1 MRRLLVVG
9 CLTFLLLCQFAVP
22 VSAHDPIF
30 LTSEHDSA
38 KTGPFL
44 PDGTISFAFYGDIGS
59 EKETR
64 GFQAVFQA
72 GQTLQISV
80 LIPAALPETDLR
92 FEDLPVLQVTRPD
105 GTSFDLAAVM
115 SVEFYEPYTGT
126 TYVRVNEFREVAQ
139 EGIHDFLLNGNI
151 AARFVVSIG
160 AIERFGTPV
169 ERYARPFSL
178 GSGSDPLTRWFSNA
192 PEQKNETDERL
203 SVTETENT
211 TNDQSELKEIEEPVL
226 ESEDSESTRDLS
238 AFVILGIAVTSFTVW
253 KAIRGL
259 RGSQKTAG

>member
-1 MRRLLVVG
+1 MRRFLVLG
-9 CLTFLLLCQFAVP
+9 CLTFLLLCQFAAP

-80 LIPAALPETDLR
+80 LIPAALPETNLR

-105 GTSFDLAAVM
+105 GTSFDLAAEM

-126 TYVRVNEFREVAQ
+126 TYVRVNEFREIAQ

-178 GSGSDPLTRWFSNA
+178 GSGSDPLRQWFSNA
-192 PEQKNETDERL
+192 PEQKNETGERL
-203 SVTETENT
+203 SVNENT
-211 TNDQSELKEIEEPVL
+211 TNDQSELIEIEEAVP
-226 ESEDSESTRDLS
+226 ESDDSESTRNLLV
-238 AFVILGIAVTSFTVW
+238 FVTLGITVTSFTVW
-253 KAIRGL
+253 GAIRGL
-259 RGSQKTAG
+259 RGPQKTAG

>member
-1 MRRLLVVG
+1 MRRLLVLG
-9 CLTFLLLCQFAVP
+9 CLTFLLLCQFAAP

-30 LTSEHDSA
+30 LTSDHDSA

-80 LIPAALPETDLR
+80 LIPAALPETNLR

-105 GTSFDLAAVM
+105 GTSFDLAAEM

-178 GSGSDPLTRWFSNA
+178 GSGSDPLTQWFSNA

-203 SVTETENT
+203 SVNENT
-211 TNDQSELKEIEEPVL
+211 TNDQLELIEIEEAVP
-226 ESEDSESTRDLS
+226 ESDDSESTRNLLV
-238 AFVILGIAVTSFTVW
+238 FVTLGISVTSFTVW
-253 KAIRGL
+253 RAIRGL
-259 RGSQKTAG
+259 RGPQKTAG

>member
-1 MRRLLVVG
+1 MRRFLVLG
-9 CLTFLLLCQFAVP
+9 CLTFLLLCQFAAP

-80 LIPAALPETDLR
+80 LIPAALPETNLR

-105 GTSFDLAAVM
+105 GTSFDLAAEM

-126 TYVRVNEFREVAQ
+126 TYVRVNEFREIAQ

-178 GSGSDPLTRWFSNA
+178 GSGSDPLRQWFSNA
-192 PEQKNETDERL
+192 PEQKNETGERL
-203 SVTETENT
+203 SVNENT
-211 TNDQSELKEIEEPVL
+211 TNDQSELIEIEEAVP
-226 ESEDSESTRDLS
+226 ESDDSESTRNLLVF
-238 AFVILGIAVTSFTVW
+238 ATLGIAVTSFTVW
-253 KAIRGL
+253 GAISGL
-259 RGSQKTAG
+259 RGPQKTAG